1 MDLESIHEEIVNSK
15 GKDSE
20 FIVISRI
27 IVKIKLIRL
36 NIMDLSG
43 AWVAKIFNQEFCLSL
58 LAN

>member
-1 MDLESIHEEIVNSK
+1 MDLKSIREEIVNSK

-36 NIMDLSG
+36 NIMDS
-43 AWVAKIFNQEFCLSL
+43 
-58 LAN
+58 

>member
-36 NIMDLSG
+36 NIMDS
-43 AWVAKIFNQEFCLSL
+43 
-58 LAN
+58 